1 MTIFTKNIS
10 KINNSFWFKEREF
23 CPRVIPY
30 RLKGYPLGMKID
42 KIPDSKSRTQYRK
55 KLRTVC
61 EKEQH
66 LKDEHY
72 RMFLLLDRGEHFYD
86 ENQRECIFGEYRKVV
101 TVEQINS
108 IMKNIEQQLEPL
120 QQERLKIIDEIE
132 KNMFVSVGGNGH
144 AAKSSDHIGFISAK
158 YITTGQWDKNLNRK
172 KFTLK
177 ENI

>member
-1 MTIFTKNIS
+1 MTVTLTNNLF
-10 KINNSFWFKEREF
+10 KINDSFLFEEREF
-23 CPRVIPY
+23 LPRVIPY

-86 ENQRECIFGEYRKVV
+86 ENQRECIFGESRKVV
-101 TVEQINS
+101 TVEEMTS

-120 QQERLKIIDEIE
+120 QQERLKIVDEIE
-132 KNMFVSVGGNGH
+132 K
-144 AAKSSDHIGFISAK
+144 II
-158 YITTGQWDKNLNRK
+158 YTTI
-172 KFTLK
+172 K
-177 ENI
+177 EEN

>member
-101 TVEQINS
+101 TVEEMNS
-108 IMKNIEQQLEPL
+108 IMKNIEQQIKPL
-120 QQERLKIIDEIE
+120 QEERLKIINEIE
-132 KNMFVSVGGNGH
+132 NIIYKP
-144 AAKSSDHIGFISAK
+144 I
-158 YITTGQWDKNLNRK
+158 
-172 KFTLK
+172 K
-177 ENI
+177 EEN

>member
-1 MTIFTKNIS
+1 MKTFTNNLF
-10 KINNSFWFKEREF
+10 KINDSFLFESREF

-66 LKDEHY
+66 LRDEHY

-86 ENQRECIFGEYRKVV
+86 ENQRECIFGESRKVV
-101 TVEQINS
+101 TVEEMTS

-120 QQERLKIIDEIE
+120 QQERLKIVDEIE
-132 KNMFVSVGGNGH
+132 K
-144 AAKSSDHIGFISAK
+144 II
-158 YITTGQWDKNLNRK
+158 YTTIEE
-172 KFTLK
+172 
-177 ENI
+177 EN